1 MSINQR
7 NFDDR
12 LSIDY
17 NLTYSKGK
25 SELADNSILQQV
37 ARRNPTEP
45 VYDQEGITPI
55 SGEERRL
62 LSVLSTWVRR

>member
-45 VYDQEGITPI
+45 VYD
-55 SGEERRL
+55 
-62 LSVLSTWVRR
+62 